1 MKGLFKRLSVLAASL
16 AMVFGVDLVNNE
28 KNAKAA
34 GESTY
39 VKVTEAPTDWTGE
52 YVLVYESS
60 ATSAYVWTGV
70 DATSCYETTTITDS
84 KISLSPTAKLNIASM
99 TGGYSIKISGGTN
112 NGKYVGQGSN
122 ANGMKIQ
129 ASALAN
135 TLSIA
140 SNSATIISG
149 GAYMRFNANTDQMR
163 FRYYKSTSYT
173 KQKAVQLY
181 KLDESSID
189 PNESKITLDLS
200 SSMMKVETTLTLN
213 AETSGTG
220 TTITWESSDINVAT
234 VADGVVT
241 ALKAGT
247 TTITA
252 TFGTASASCKILV
265 NPEHSGTSANDPLTI
280 AEAKAAIDAGFTCD
294 AYVKGIITAKTFNS
308 SYKDYTVTVVDDT
321 ADTTNVFKFYGMKD
335 IDGADFASDTLV
347 VGETIIAYGSLIKYG
362 SDYELNKGC
371 YLVKKIEKEISIIV
385 VSGIADGATYYVGD
399 SIEADAITVTAMYED
414 DTEAEITDYT
424 INPELPYTLT
434 SSDVGNKTFT
444 VTYKEFTETFTIT
457 VKEQPTDAKLSTI
470 IITEG
475 ENVKKKY
482 YVGDSVDTTGLTVTA
497 GYESASDSK
506 YTSFVDVTDKVTW
519 TLDTTVAN
527 TEAKLTAS
535 FTDGD
540 VTETAFITVVVEET
554 TSLSDVYDLVTDV
567 NELSENDMIVIAA
580 QGAEVAMSSTQ
591 DDNNRPTSRITKSEN
606 SITASNDTQRIILKK
621 GTKDNTFAL
630 SVEDGF
636 LYAASTSKNYLKT
649 ESTLSDNSSWSIT
662 ITSTGVATI
671 KVQGTNSRNTLQYN
685 KSANIFS
692 CYSSSQ
698 APVVIYKYYASA
710 DAKNLVKT
718 IEDADTCS
726 DYVNVNTY
734 LTSYDNLSSEG
745 KIFVDRSFISD
756 ISLDGEPVEITC
768 RTKLDFMSARY
779 AAQQG
784 SSNAKFNLYSSSTT
798 SVSFVLIIGIIGLG
812 SILSYYFINKKRMLS
827 K

>member
-16 AMVFGVDLVNNE
+16 AMVFGVGLVNNE

-70 DATSCYETTTITDS
+70 DASSCYETTTITDS
-84 KISLSPTAKLNIASM
+84 KITLAPTAKLNIASM
-99 TGGYSIKISGGTN
+99 TGGYSIKIIGGTN
-112 NGKYVGQGSN
+112 DGKYIGGTKN
-122 ANGMKIQ
+122 K
-129 ASALAN
+129 N
-135 TLSIA
+135 TINF
-140 SNSATIISG
+140 SNSSILNTI
-149 GAYMRFNANTDQMR
+149 AYSSSAVAITSNSTTMKYNSAIGQER
-163 FRYYKSTSYT
+163 FRYYISGQS
-173 KQKAVQLY
+173 AVQLY

-200 SSMMKVETTLTLN
+200 SSMMKVEATLTLN

-280 AEAKAAIDAGFTCD
+280 AEAKAAIDAGFTSEV
-294 AYVKGIITAKTFNS
+294 YVKGIITNKEYNS
-308 SYKDYTVTVVDDT
+308 SYFNYEKVYVVDSTD
-321 ADTTNVFKFYGMKD
+321 DTTNTFIFFRMKD
-335 IDGADFASDTLV
+335 IDGANFASDTLV
-347 VGETIIAYGSLIKYG
+347 VGETIIVCGNLQKHG
-362 SDYELNKGC
+362 SDYELGKDC

-385 VSGIADGATYYVGD
+385 VSGIDNGDVYYVGD
-399 SIEADAITVTAMYED
+399 SIEANAITVTAMYED

-434 SSDVGNKTFT
+434 SSDVGSKTFT
-444 VTYKEFTETFTIT
+444 ITYKELSDTFTIT
-457 VKEQPTDAKLSTI
+457 VKEKPTDAKLSTI
-470 IITEG
+470 NINEG

-482 YVGDSVDTTGLTVTA
+482 YVGESVDTTGLTVTA

-554 TSLSDVYDLVTDV
+554 ASLSDVYDLVTDV
-567 NELSENDMIVIAA
+567 NKLSENDMIVIAA
-580 QGAEVAMSSTQ
+580 QVSSFAMNTTQ
-591 DDNNRPTSRITKSEN
+591 NKNNRSASSITKSEN
-606 SITASNDTQRIILKK
+606 SITASDDTQRIILKK

-636 LYAASTSKNYLKT
+636 LYAASSSNNYLKT
-649 ESTLSDNSSWSIT
+649 EDTLSDNSSWTIT

-671 KVQGTNSRNTLQYN
+671 KAQGTYNHNILKYNSSSKL
-685 KSANIFS
+685 FS
-692 CYSSSQ
+692 CYTGGQ
-698 APVVIYKYYASA
+698 ADVVIYKYYASA

-718 IEDADTCS
+718 IEDADTCT

-734 LTSYDNLSSEG
+734 LTSYNNLSSEG
-745 KIFVDRSFISD
+745 KIFVGRSFISD

-779 AAQQG
+779 EAQQG

-812 SILSYYFINKKRMLS
+812 SILGYYFINKKRMLS